1 MVGLVIVSHSREL
14 AKALVKLLQQ
24 VTTDTL
30 PVSVAAGVGENRQ
43 EFGTNAVEIMQAI
56 QSVFSEDGVLVL
68 MDLGSAVMSAE
79 MALELL
85 PPDMRAKIRFCAAPL
100 VEGAIAAAVQIGLGS
115 DVDAVCREANAALEP
130 KRQQIGQ
137 DAAEPM
143 PAQPFSSI
151 EKSESI
157 TLTLTNLHGLH
168 ARPAAKFVQTAAR
181 FKADI
186 HVTNLTLGKGPVS
199 ARSLNALATLGA
211 IENHQIR
218 IDAAGPESAQALD
231 TLRALAESNFGEAA
245 AGQTTTEPPTETT
258 ASPEGGLPISE
269 GIACA
274 PLFRYQQPLPPLPDH
289 RADNPSAEWKRLE
302 DALALTAQEIT
313 RRARQLQQTIGP
325 QESAIFDA
333 HLLILQDPSL
343 LAATHARIFNQ
354 YENAAQAWHTVIK
367 TTAQGYRDLSDPY
380 LQTRAT
386 DVEDVGRQVLFCLAD
401 KSIITPLTFEQP
413 VILFAN
419 DLTPTET
426 SQLDMNLVLGIITS
440 GGGPTSHSAILARA
454 LGIPAVAGT
463 GTLLEHV
470 QNGTLVGIDGSSGK
484 IWLNPSPNVLA
495 ELQAR
500 REEWVTRRTRLK
512 EESQN
517 LAVTQ
522 DGKRIEVFA
531 NLGGITDVWAAIEN
545 GAEGCG
551 LLRTEFLF
559 LTRETAPSE
568 EEQYLLLRQIYE
580 SMGPNRPVTTRTLDV
595 GGDKALPYIQLPE
608 EPNPFLGVRALRLSL
623 TRPDLF
629 LPQLRAILRAANG
642 LPCRIMFPMV
652 ADIEEIRQAR
662 YWLECAHDE
671 LSQQNMPHA
680 WPVEMGIMVEI
691 PSAALLSP
699 LLAREVDFFSIGTN
713 DLTQYTLAAERG
725 SPSLARLADGLHPAV
740 LRLIKTITDAAHS
753 AGKWTGVCGE
763 LGGDPEAVPIL
774 VGLGVDELSLNPA
787 GIPRIKSII
796 RNLTLDSARSLAEQ
810 ALACATSAEVRVLV
824 NDKSLLLGLKSTN
837 Y

>member
-1 MVGLVIVSHSREL
+1 MVGLVIVSHSRDL
-14 AKALVKLLQQ
+14 AKALVELLQQ
-24 VTTDTL
+24 VTSHTL
-30 PVSVAAGVGENRQ
+30 PVAVAAGVGQDRR
-43 EFGTNAVEIMQAI
+43 EFGTDAVEIMEAI

-68 MDLGSAVMSAE
+68 MDLGSAVISAG

-85 PPDMRAKIRFCAAPL
+85 PSGMRPRVRFCAAPL

-115 DVDAVCREANAALEP
+115 DLDAVCNEASAALEP
-130 KRQQIGQ
+130 KRQHIAH
-137 DAAEPM
+137 DTAEPSL
-143 PAQPFSSI
+143 AQSSPSAP
-151 EKSESI
+151 EAESI

-211 IENHQIR
+211 IEHHQIK
-218 IDAAGPESAQALD
+218 INAAGTEATQALD
-231 TLRALAESNFGEAA
+231 TLRALVESNFGEPA
-245 AGQTTTEPPTETT
+245 AGQATTEPRPMAT
-258 ASPEGGLPISE
+258 ASPEGGIPISE
-269 GIACA
+269 GIAAA
-274 PLFRYQQPLPPLPDH
+274 PLFRYEQPLPPIPEH
-289 RADNPSAEWKRLE
+289 RIDDPSAEWKRLQ
-302 DALALTAQEIT
+302 DALAHTAQEIT
-313 RRARQLQQTIGP
+313 RRARQMQQAIGA

-333 HLLILQDPSL
+333 HLLILQDPDL
-343 LAATHARIFNQ
+343 LDETRVRIFTQ
-354 YENAAQAWHTVIK
+354 HENALRAWHTVIQ
-367 TTAQGYRDLSDPY
+367 TTAQGYRALSDPY
-380 LQTRAT
+380 LQARAT
-386 DVEDVGRQVLFCLAD
+386 DVDDVGRQVLLCLAD
-401 KSIITPLTFEQP
+401 KSITTPLTFEQP
-413 VILFAN
+413 VILFAD

-426 SQLDMNLVLGIITS
+426 SQLDMNLVLGIITK

-463 GTLLEHV
+463 GTLLEHTP
-470 QNGTLVGIDGSSGK
+470 NGMLVGIDGSSGK
-484 IWLNPSPNVLA
+484 IWLNPAPEQLA
-495 ELQAR
+495 KLQAQ
-500 REEWVTRRTRLK
+500 REEWLTRRAHLK
-512 EESQN
+512 EESQS

-531 NLGGITDVWAAIEN
+531 NLGGMADVQVALEN

-580 SMGPNRPVTTRTLDV
+580 VMGPNRPVTTRTLDV

-662 YWLECAHDE
+662 QWLERAHDE
-671 LSQQNMPHA
+671 LSQQNIPHS

-725 SPSLARLADGLHPAV
+725 SPSLAHLADGLHPAV
-740 LRLIKTITDAAHS
+740 LRLIKIVTEAAHS
-753 AGKWTGVCGE
+753 AGKWVGICGE
-763 LGGDPEAVPIL
+763 LGGDPEAVPVL

-787 GIPRIKSII
+787 GIPRVKSVI
-796 RNLTLDSARSLAEQ
+796 RNLTLDSARSLAER
-810 ALACATSAEVRVLV
+810 ALACATSTEARELARQ
-824 NDKSLLLGLKSTN
+824 
-837 Y
+837 YR